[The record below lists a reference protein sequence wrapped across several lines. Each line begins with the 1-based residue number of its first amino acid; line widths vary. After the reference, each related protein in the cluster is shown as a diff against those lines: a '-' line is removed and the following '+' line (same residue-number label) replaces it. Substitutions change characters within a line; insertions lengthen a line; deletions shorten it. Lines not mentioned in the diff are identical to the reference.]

1 MKESVVN
8 MPAHAWN
15 GDSAPPTVQDVY
27 DFIDRELKTLKTKL
41 ITKIE
46 KQFFGGIEPIQF
58 LLHIEEIFKS
68 KHRMKRVKN
77 LIPKISGWT
86 ELELFTRTCHEVRRP
101 GGVRDAGFTKD
112 IQVCHIEAKIIFHFR
127 MRYPFL
133 AYIIM
138 VSIHGVSV
146 IFDLV

>member
-1 MKESVVN
+1 

-112 IQVCHIEAKIIFHFR
+112 IQVGQILKDYFAFYAE
-127 MRYPFL
+127 
-133 AYIIM
+133 
-138 VSIHGVSV
+138 
-146 IFDLV
+146 